1 MSGTVDAA
9 LIFGFLSF
17 LHFWGGAAIG
27 AGVYGRKLLP
37 VLWGLLIGAAPLY
50 FGIERGQA
58 LGEWGWFFWQLAV
71 LALSALLV
79 AARLPRL
86 RAGFLTQGMNM
97 LIIGTFLM
105 AVGGVL
111 GAWFFRQGSEFLS
124 LLTGGLAFLFGSIWF
139 GAGIKQLRGR

>member
-1 MSGTVDAA
+1 MSGTLDAA

-27 AGVYGRKLLP
+27 AGVAGRRLLP
-37 VLWGLLIGAAPLY
+37 VLWGLLIGALPLY

-58 LGEWGWFFWQLAV
+58 LGEWGWLIWQLAV
-71 LALSALLV
+71 LLASALLV
-79 AARLPRL
+79 ATRLPRL
-86 RAGFLTQGMNM
+86 RAAFLTQGMNT

-124 LLTGGLAFLFGSIWF
+124 LLTGGIAFLFGSVWF
-139 GAGIKQLRGR
+139 GAGIKQLRGK

>member
-1 MSGTVDAA
+1 MSGTLDAA

-27 AGVYGRKLLP
+27 AGVAGRRLLP
-37 VLWGLLIGAAPLY
+37 VLWGLLIGALPLY

-58 LGEWGWFFWQLAV
+58 LSEWGWLIWQLAV
-71 LALSALLV
+71 LLVSALLV
-79 AARLPRL
+79 ATRLPRL
-86 RAGFLTQGMNM
+86 RAAFLTQGMNT

-124 LLTGGLAFLFGSIWF
+124 LLTGGIAFLFGSVWF
-139 GAGIKQLRGR
+139 GAGIKQLRGK

>member
-17 LHFWGGAAIG
+17 FHFWGGAAIG
-27 AGVYGRKLLP
+27 AGTAGRKALP
-37 VLWGLLIGAAPLY
+37 VVWGLLIGAAPLV

-58 LGEWGWFFWQLAV
+58 LGEWGWLVWQLVV
-71 LALSALLV
+71 LLISAALLMT
-79 AARLPRL
+79 RLPRL
-86 RAGFLTQGMNM
+86 RALFLTQGMNT

-124 LLTGGLAFLFGSIWF
+124 LLTGGIAFLFGAVWF

>member
-17 LHFWGGAAIG
+17 FHFWGGAAIG
-27 AGVYGRKLLP
+27 AGIAGRKVMP
-37 VLWGLLIGAAPLY
+37 VLWGLLIGALPLY
-50 FGIERGQA
+50 LGIERGLA
-58 LGEWGWFFWQLAV
+58 LSEWGWLVWQLGV
-71 LALSALLV
+71 LLISVFLLLT
-79 AARLPRL
+79 RLPRL
-86 RAGFLTQGMNM
+86 RALFLTQGMNT

-124 LLTGGLAFLFGSIWF
+124 LLTGGIAFLFGSIWF
-139 GAGIKQLRGR
+139 GAGIKQLRGK